1 MSPQKDSSGCEAAP
15 RFSNHFFPFLIVV
28 LLVGMF
34 GSALAYGQA
43 GYSTATLQG
52 TVSDPS
58 GAVIPNATVTAT
70 NAATNL
76 AKTTKTAANG
86 AYQLP
91 ALNPGTYQIEVDAQD
106 FSKAVAKD
114 VVLTVGQTFV
124 YDVHLVVGAVG
135 TSVNVTTEV
144 PLIETE
150 QAQQANT
157 VNQRQV
163 EHLPNISRRFTE
175 AIYTVPGVASSN
187 APVVQDQNIGT
198 GYLASGFSV
207 GGSNGR
213 NNLLT
218 IDGGENDYGS
228 GSPRTRNIPIDS
240 LQEFQVNR
248 NGFAAE
254 FGNTVGTA
262 INVVTKSGGNTFH
275 GSGYLYFH
283 NEGLDSVN
291 YYTQLISPNTK
302 PFEQSVIPGMTFGGP
317 IKKDKLFFFS
327 SYEHQKLDFATSQN
341 LAGQAEFQPITAQTN
356 GFNPATGACA
366 GAPQQVSQLC
376 YLTQMATVGGPFAG
390 LGAGLL
396 ASPIFGPPLKD
407 PILNALVAPNDGT
420 FDGVISYLGAERGN
434 PGFNTPRGR
443 YNNWV
448 TRVDYQP
455 SQRDSLMFRFSL
467 MNESDSVAPQPP
479 SSTYDHGTDYTLT
492 SNWTH
497 TFSPTLVNVVRGQVV
512 PANTYHNDSPQYGR
526 AEIDLL
532 ASSSIVLGTPF
543 PFPYLAKLKRFQF
556 DDSLSWTKGNHSFK
570 FGGSY
575 RPDHYNIDEQ
585 LWYGGQFQFAD
596 GAISILNVVAGGE
609 AAGLFPKGTAAG
621 LEAYNQAFGYPA
633 TGPASTNLTAAQS
646 FIAGTPI
653 ALLMANPNSNSR
665 WTAWDNYLG
674 FYAQDSWKISPK
686 LTLNYGARLDYDGA
700 PSPVPHSTRISPR
713 VGFAWDPAGD
723 GKTVVRAGGGV
734 FVAPVSFLVPFY
746 VNTLGDTGK
755 YINQGALSAGLPS
768 PPFPSIF
775 AAWALEQQNA
785 TVANPNPALTAAQI
799 AALGWAI
806 NPPGPTAF
814 GSVFSTIAPNF
825 KPEYTIQASLSV
837 ARQLARE
844 LSLEVGYNLYR
855 SVHVE
860 QTVEGNFQRAP
871 CNAVFPGVYSSAID
885 PFVGPCYAAR
895 PGTTAGVL
903 NALVFQNSVW
913 SSSGNG
919 IYNALTASLT
929 KRFSHGLQFQANYTY
944 SRAIDNTSDY
954 STLSTPFRPDQL
966 SQDRSVS
973 SFNVTHNFVANA
985 VYATPSHVGG
995 DFLSKVLRDITISP
1009 ILYAR
1014 SGIPFTLLVPGLG
1027 GLSGNGTIG
1036 RTSEARPWYE
1046 PRNSGRGPDFVSCDL
1061 RFSKAFSLNQ
1071 EKGVKLN
1078 VIAQAQNL
1086 FNRVNFAAVNNI
1098 FPANPNLVLPNGGT
1112 LLAGPF
1118 NNIGGFAPTTVSQLS
1133 QPLAFSSAYPPRYV
1147 SFGLQLTF

>member
-1 MSPQKDSSGCEAAP
+1 MA
-15 RFSNHFFPFLIVV
+15 L
-28 LLVGMF
+28 F
-34 GSALAYGQA
+34 GSALSYAQVSYD
-43 GYSTATLQG
+43 TATLKG
-52 TVSDPS
+52 IIYDPN
-58 GAVIPNATVTAT
+58 GGVVPGATVTVTNPAT
-70 NAATNL
+70 GVTRTV
-76 AKTTKTAANG
+76 KSGGEGT
-86 AYQLP
+86 YQVP
-91 ALNPGTYQIEVDAQD
+91 ALPPGTYEVTVEAAG
-106 FSKAVAKD
+106 FSKAIAKNIG
-114 VVLTVGQTFV
+114 LTVGEAV
-124 YDVHLVVGAVG
+124 PYDIRLALGTVNELVE
-135 TSVNVTTEV
+135 VTGLP

-150 QAQQANT
+150 QTQQANT

-163 EHLPNISRRFTE
+163 ENLPNVSRRFTE

-187 APVVQDQNIGT
+187 APVVQDQNLGT

-218 IDGGENDYGS
+218 VDGGENDYGS
-228 GSPRTRNIPIDS
+228 GAPRVRDIPIDS

-262 INVVTKSGGNTFH
+262 INIVTKSGSNALH

-291 YYTQLISPNTK
+291 YFTQLINPGSK
-302 PFEQSVIPGMTFGGP
+302 PFEQSVIPGLTLGGP

-341 LAGQAEFQPITAQTN
+341 FAGQAEFQPISAQTN
-356 GFNPATGACA
+356 GFNPATGACS
-366 GAPQQVSQLC
+366 GQPTQLC
-376 YLTQMATVGGPFAG
+376 YLTQMASTGTPLAA

-420 FDGVISYLGAERGN
+420 FDGVISYLGAERGV

-448 TRVDYQP
+448 TRVDYDP
-455 SQRDSLMFRFSL
+455 SERDSLMFRFSL
-467 MNESDSVAPQPP
+467 MNESDNVAPQPP
-479 SSTYDHGTDYTLT
+479 TSTFDHLTDYTLT
-492 SNWTH
+492 SAWTH
-497 TFSPTLVNVVRGQVV
+497 TFGPTLVNVVRVQVV
-512 PANTYHNDSPQYGR
+512 PRNGAHNDSPQYGR

-532 ASSSIVLGTPF
+532 TSSSITLGTPF
-543 PFPYLAKLKRFQF
+543 AFPYYAQFKRLQF
-556 DDSLSWTKGNHSFK
+556 DDSLSWTKGSHSVK
-570 FGGSY
+570 FGASY
-575 RPDHYNIDEQ
+575 RPDYYDINEQ
-585 LWYGGQFQFAD
+585 LWYGGDFQFAD
-596 GAISILNVVAGGE
+596 GAISIANVVAGGE
-609 AAGLFPKGTAAG
+609 AAGLFPKGTSAG
-621 LEAYNQAFGYPA
+621 LAAYNQAFGYPA
-633 TGPASTNLTAAQS
+633 GGPASTNLTAVQS
-646 FIAGTPI
+646 FIAGTPL
-653 ALLMANPNSNSR
+653 ALLQANPSSNSR

-674 FYAQDSWKISPK
+674 FYAQDSWKVSPK
-686 LTLNYGARLDYDGA
+686 LTVNYGARFDYDGA
-700 PSPVPHSTRISPR
+700 PSPVPHSIYGSPR

-723 GKTVVRAGGGV
+723 GKTVVRAGGGI
-734 FVAPVSFLVPFY
+734 FFAPVNFLVPFY
-746 VNTLGDTGK
+746 LNTLGDSGK

-785 TVANPNPALTAAQI
+785 TVANPNPALTASQI

-825 KPEYTIQASLSV
+825 KPEHTIQASLSV
-837 ARQLARE
+837 ARQLAHE

-855 SVHVE
+855 SVHIE
-860 QTVEGNFQRAP
+860 QVVEGNFQQAP
-871 CNAVFPGVYSSAID
+871 CNAVFPGVYTSAID
-885 PFVGPCYAAR
+885 PFVGPCYAAK
-895 PGTTAGVL
+895 PGTTAGVP
-903 NALVFQNSVW
+903 NALVFQNSTW

-929 KRFSHGLQFQANYTY
+929 KRFSHGLQFQANYTF
-944 SRAIDNTSDY
+944 SRAIDDTSDY
-954 STLSTPFRPDQL
+954 STLSTPFRPDEL

-985 VYATPSHVGG
+985 VYVTPSHVGG
-995 DFLSKVLRDITISP
+995 NFMSKVLKDIAVSP
-1009 ILYAR
+1009 IVYAR

-1027 GLSGNGTIG
+1027 GVSGNGTIG
-1036 RTSEARPWYE
+1036 RTSEARPWFE
-1046 PRNSGRGPDFVSCDL
+1046 PRNSGTGPDFISWDL
-1061 RFSKAFSLNQ
+1061 RVSKALYINPDR
-1071 EKGVKLN
+1071 GVKLN

-1086 FNRVNFAAVNNI
+1086 FNRTNFAAVNNI

-1112 LLAGPF
+1112 LQNGPF
-1118 NNIGGFAPTTVSQLS
+1118 NNIDGFAPTSVSQLS
-1133 QPLAFSSAYPPRYV
+1133 QPLAFSAAYPPRYV
-1147 SFGLQLTF
+1147 SFGLQLAF